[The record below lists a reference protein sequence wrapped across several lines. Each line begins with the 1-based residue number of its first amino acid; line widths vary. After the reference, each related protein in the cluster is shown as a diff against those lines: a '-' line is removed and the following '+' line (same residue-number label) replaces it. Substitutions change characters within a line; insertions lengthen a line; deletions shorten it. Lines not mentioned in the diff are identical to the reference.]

1 VDIDFPSEFA
11 VWLDRLDS
19 DAEAGDERA
28 RLVRQFV
35 LAALAL
41 LRDLDEVPER
51 EDETAELKWVR
62 QSRRYPL
69 WRVSHHYH
77 PDVAVRLICWF
88 PPKAGT
94 VVVTLFAG
102 DKKRIGDVWYDSVA
116 PPADGLIEQWMREA
130 GYEQ

>member
-1 VDIDFPSEFA
+1 
-11 VWLDRLDS
+11 
-19 DAEAGDERA
+19 
-28 RLVRQFV
+28 VRRFV
-35 LAALAL
+35 LAGLTL
-41 LRDLDEVPER
+41 LRDLEEAPEPG
-51 EDETAELKWVR
+51 EETAELKWVR

-102 DKKRIGDVWYDSVA
+102 DKKRIGGVRYDSVA
-116 PPADGLIEQWMREA
+116 PRADGLIEQWMREA
-130 GYEQ
+130 EYEK